1 MLNRTKFLVIC
12 KSLFISQKSP
22 YLYLNIIY

>member
-1 MLNRTKFLVIC
+1 MLNRTKFLVVC
-12 KSLFISQKSP
+12 KSLLLSRKSP